1 MCCRCF
7 PTKKKKEKKKD
18 WNDTCEPLN
27 LSVTALMELLYVRLH
42 FVPSHWKD
50 LNAAGMLG

>member
-1 MCCRCF
+1 MLQVL
-7 PTKKKKEKKKD
+7 PYKEKKRKKKD
-18 WNDTCEPLN
+18 WKDTCEPLN
-27 LSVTALMELLYVRLH
+27 LSITGLMELLYVRLL